1 MATHTHPKRRLLIL
15 LSVPLIFSLLFFAV
29 TSLTEH
35 TDVELSRIQDLSSSI
50 VQLRLLVAEIEA
62 GERGFLLT
70 GDGKYL
76 RQIKQADNSLQTQM
90 ETCLRYAADQPS
102 SLRNELSRLG
112 SLVRQRAQ
120 LARTTIQAKQSTGM
134 NSALANRESDTSE
147 SIMNQ
152 VRISTD
158 SLQKQLKDEES
169 SYLRRQFRLN
179 HLAFLAFIVGTIVV
193 VAVMLWLY
201 NQSISYL
208 SGRDALEVQLKDLNL
223 NLEAQVDERT
233 RDLKLA
239 NEELQQF
246 AYVASHDL
254 QEPLRTI
261 TSFSQLLEARY
272 KGKLDEDADE
282 FIGYIVTS
290 ARRMTDLIN
299 GLLALA
305 RLRKTGQLT
314 TPVSFN
320 ELLSETEASLRAAIR
335 DSNAH
340 ILHDD
345 LPSLV
350 VDRVQFLQV
359 LQNLI
364 SNAIK
369 YRRDEPLVIRV
380 SAKRTG
386 THWVFTVQDNGR
398 GFDPQF
404 ADRIFGLFQRLHGRE
419 VTQGTGMGLSIARK
433 IIERHGGRI
442 WAESTEGKGSTFFL
456 SLPVSLEVSRQSE
469 ENQKAKA
476 FAQMQ

>member
-1 MATHTHPKRRLLIL
+1 MIL
-15 LSVPLIFSLLFFAV
+15 LSVPLLFSILFFAV
-29 TSLTEH
+29 TALTEH
-35 TDVELSRIQDLSSSI
+35 TDTGLSRLQDLFSSV
-50 VQLRLLVAEIEA
+50 VQLRLLVAEVEA

-70 GDGKYL
+70 GDGQYL
-76 RQIKQADNSLQTQM
+76 EHLKQASNSLPTRV
-90 ETCLRYAADQPS
+90 ETCLRYAADQPAEV
-102 SLRNELSRLG
+102 RDEISRLG
-112 SLVRQRAQ
+112 VLARRRAQ
-120 LARTTIQAKQSTGM
+120 LAQTAIAAKQSNGI
-134 NSALANRESDTSE
+134 NFALVTAGSRDSE
-147 SIMNQ
+147 RVMDQ
-152 VRISTD
+152 VRTSVD
-158 SLQKQLKDEES
+158 DLRKQLQEEES

-179 HLAFLAFIVGTIVV
+179 HLAFLAFVVGTLGVI
-193 VAVMLWLY
+193 AAMFWLY
-201 NQSISYL
+201 NTAMSYL
-208 SGRDALEVQLKDLNL
+208 SGRDALEVQLKNLNL

-261 TSFSQLLEARY
+261 TSFSQLLETRY

-305 RLRKTGQLT
+305 RLRKAGQLT

-320 ELLSETEASLRAAIR
+320 ELLSETEDSLRAAIR
-335 DSNAH
+335 DSGTE
-340 ILHDD
+340 ILYRD

-359 LQNLI
+359 LQNLV

-369 YRRDEPLVIRV
+369 YRSEKSPVIRV
-380 SAKRTG
+380 SAERTA
-386 THWVFTVQDNGR
+386 THWVFAVGDNGR

-404 ADRIFGLFQRLHGRE
+404 AERIFGLFQRLHGKE
-419 VTQGTGMGLSIARK
+419 VAQGTGMGLSIARK

-442 WAESTEGKGSTFFL
+442 WAESTEGKGSTFFF
-456 SLPVSLEVSRQSE
+456 SLPVSLEVSRQPESI
-469 ENQKAKA
+469 QQAKA
-476 FAQMQ
+476 FAQTQ